1 MERGSYERP
10 SVKTLLLVEDN
21 VATASQ
27 LGEKLAQQAGYQ
39 VIVASDCV
47 TAMKFLRSCKP
58 DLILVNARLLKHNG
72 VDLLPRLQI
81 MQDLQGIP
89 LLLL

>member
-1 MERGSYERP
+1 MEMGAYERP
-10 SVKTLLLVEDN
+10 SVKTLLLVEDH

-27 LGEKLAQQAGYQ
+27 LGERLTQQAGYE

-47 TAMKFLRSCKP
+47 TALKFLRSCKP
-58 DLILVNARLLKHNG
+58 DLMLVNARLLTRNG
-72 VDLLPRLQI
+72 IDLLPRLQS
-81 MQDLQGIP
+81 MHDLKDVS